1 MFTRLS
7 NFTYGNYQIAN
18 ITSTEVNVDTQLLI
32 HIQKYEK
39 EGLQLLLEEALYGEF
54 MSNLELDSLY
64 WKLKSSA
71 AEKWGWLLNGKSY
84 PDPLDASKTKN
95 WKGIVCKVAKIQDV
109 DIYESMLASFVF
121 FYYSLNSRTLNT
133 GAGESKMKVDNTTQE
148 SSSNK
153 RADAWNDFVRWASHS
168 FSESNVSL
176 FQFLYDHRDLYG
188 KDCFI
193 ELNTMIYDF

>member
-18 ITSTEVNVDTQLLI
+18 IASTELNVDTQLLI
-32 HIQKYEK
+32 QIQKYEV
-39 EGLQLLLEEALYGEF
+39 EGLKLLIGETLFAEF
-54 MSNLELDSLY
+54 MSNLELDGSY

-71 AEKWGWLLNGKSY
+71 AEKLGWLLNGKSY
-84 PDPLDASKTKN
+84 QDPCDPTKTRN

-109 DIYESMLASFVF
+109 DIYESMLAPFVF

-133 GAGESKMKVDNTTQE
+133 GAGESKLKVDNTTQE
-148 SSSNK
+148 SSANK
-153 RADAWNDFVRWASHS
+153 RVDSWNDFVRWAGFG
-168 FSESNVSL
+168 FSESSVSL